1 MIMDIENKE
10 TYWSRFVDNFEQKQ
24 QHVVGDNILD
34 LMQAEL
40 LKEVDLGLVLELGC
54 GTGLFTKSLQKV
66 SAKVLA
72 TDYSDEM
79 ITAAQNNRGNL
90 NNVTFQKANAF
101 DLEFPDESFDTVFMA
116 NLIHVIGSAEQVV
129 QESKRVLRKSGQL
142 IITSFS
148 ITDMNFFSRM
158 TMGIRYLKTFGRPS
172 DEATK
177 EKITRKSVESLL
189 VKNGFNISKS
199 IVLGNK
205 SKAFYISCIKK

>member
-54 GTGLFTKSLQKV
+54 GTGLFTQSLQKV